1 MDLGCGAKSFLSS
14 GTRSSMVRV
23 FLISSSNSVS
33 RSSLTGIF
41 ILQGGF
47 CNSMTCA
54 SAGSDSLCCR
64 ESSANN
70 IRQEPAAIFMPR
82 PKPLVLIILDGWGY
96 RAETKANAIALARKP
111 TYDRLLRE
119 YPNTLIH
126 TSGPFVGLPEG
137 QMGNSEVGHLNI
149 GAGRIVHMDIT
160 RIDLMIQ
167 NGEFFSHPVLLAAMK
182 HARVGERRLH
192 LFGLVSDG
200 GVHSQQAHL
209 YALLKM
215 AKQQGV
221 DRVFV
226 HAFMDG
232 RDTLPTNGAGYLE
245 QLQQKMREYNSGQ
258 IASVSGRYYAM
269 DRDRRWERISK
280 AYSAMVFADAEG
292 GKQVDPV
299 QGMKD
304 SYNKGV
310 TDEFVIPFVCTDKNG
325 QALATI
331 RDEDACICFNFRADR
346 VRQITRALA
355 RNSGLNAKGGS
366 DLPGAADLDATI
378 PRERLPKNLH
388 YVCMT
393 QYDKNFSLPVVIPP
407 ESMANILANVMGG
420 LNMRNLR
427 VAETEKYAHVTYFFN
442 GGVEQPFPGEERV
455 MVQSPKVA
463 TYDLKP
469 EMSAAGIADAV
480 VKAANDSAFDVVIV
494 NFANADMVG
503 HSGKLEPTIKAV
515 ETVDACLAQ
524 IEKAVRARG
533 GAMLITA
540 DHGNAELMIDPV
552 TGGPHTAHT
561 TNPVPFIVIAE
572 DASKY
577 SLKPNGSLRDISPT
591 MLGMLGINEPGEM
604 TGADLRA
611 FRIP

>member
-1 MDLGCGAKSFLSS
+1 
-14 GTRSSMVRV
+14 
-23 FLISSSNSVS
+23 
-33 RSSLTGIF
+33 
-41 ILQGGF
+41 
-47 CNSMTCA
+47 
-54 SAGSDSLCCR
+54 
-64 ESSANN
+64 
-70 IRQEPAAIFMPR
+70 MPR

-96 RAETKANAIALARKP
+96 RAETHANAIALARKP

-160 RIDLMIQ
+160 RIDELIRTSEL
-167 NGEFFSHPVLLAAMK
+167 NSHPVLLEAMK
-182 HARVGERRLH
+182 HARIGDRRLH

-215 AKQQGV
+215 AKQNGL

-245 QLQQKMREYNSGQ
+245 QLQQKMREYNCGK
-258 IASVSGRYYAM
+258 IATVNGRYYAM
-269 DRDRRWERISK
+269 DRDRRWERIAK
-280 AYSAMVFADAEG
+280 AYNAMVFADAEG
-292 GKQVDPV
+292 GKQADPV
-299 QGMKD
+299 QGMKE
-304 SYNKGV
+304 SYNNNV
-310 TDEFVIPFVCTDKNG
+310 TDEFVLPFVCTEKSG
-325 QALATI
+325 SPIATI
-331 RDEDACICFNFRADR
+331 RDDDSCICFNFRADR
-346 VRQITRALA
+346 VRQITRALT
-355 RNSGLNAKGGS
+355 RNSGLNAQGGG
-366 DLPGAADLDATI
+366 DLPGAVDLDTTI
-378 PRERLPKNLH
+378 PRDRAPKNLH

-427 VAETEKYAHVTYFFN
+427 IAETEKYAHVTYFFN
-442 GGVEQPFPGEERV
+442 GGIETPFPGEDRV
-455 MVQSPKVA
+455 MVPSPKVA

-469 EMSAAGIADAV
+469 EMSASGIADAV
-480 VKAANDSAFDVVIV
+480 VKAAEDETFDVVIV

-503 HSGKLEPTIKAV
+503 HSGKIEPTVKAV
-515 ETVDACLAQ
+515 ETVDACLAR
-524 IEKAVRARG
+524 IESAVRAKG
-533 GAMLITA
+533 GAILITA
-540 DHGNAELMIDPV
+540 DHGNAELMIDPA

-561 TNPVPFIVIAE
+561 TNPVPFIVVSE
-572 DASKY
+572 NVRQFT
-577 SLKPNGSLRDISPT
+577 LKPNGSLRDISPT
-591 MLGMLGINEPGEM
+591 MLGILGVDEPKEM
-604 TGADLRA
+604 TGTDLRA
-611 FRIP
+611 FVKDAR

>member
-1 MDLGCGAKSFLSS
+1 
-14 GTRSSMVRV
+14 
-23 FLISSSNSVS
+23 
-33 RSSLTGIF
+33 
-41 ILQGGF
+41 
-47 CNSMTCA
+47 
-54 SAGSDSLCCR
+54 
-64 ESSANN
+64 
-70 IRQEPAAIFMPR
+70 MPR
-82 PKPLVLIILDGWGY
+82 PKPLILIILDGWGY

-215 AKQQGV
+215 AKQRGV

-245 QLQQKMREYNSGQ
+245 QLQQKMREYYSGK
-258 IASVSGRYYAM
+258 IATVNGRYYAM
-269 DRDRRWERISK
+269 DRDRRWERILK
-280 AYSAMVFADAEG
+280 AYNAMVFADAEG
-292 GKQVDPV
+292 GKCADPV

-304 SYNKGV
+304 SYNRGV
-310 TDEFVIPFVCTDKNG
+310 TDEFVIPFVCTDKDKGG
-325 QALATI
+325 QPLATI

-378 PRERLPKNLH
+378 PRDRVPKNLH

-393 QYDKNFSLPVVIPP
+393 QYDKNFSLPVVIPA

-420 LNMRNLR
+420 LNLRNLR

-480 VKAANDSAFDVVIV
+480 VKATEEGTFDVIIV

-503 HSGKLEPTIKAV
+503 HSGKIEPTVKAV
-515 ETVDACLAQ
+515 ETVDACLGR
-524 IEKAVRARG
+524 IETAVRAKG

-540 DHGNAELMIDPV
+540 DHGNAEMMIDPA

-561 TNPVPFIVIAE
+561 TNPVPFIVVAE
-572 DASKY
+572 DAKQY
-577 SLKPNGSLRDISPT
+577 TLKPNGSLRDISPT
-591 MLGMLGINEPGEM
+591 MLGMLGVDEPKEM
-604 TGADLRA
+604 TGHDLRA
-611 FRIP
+611 FLKDSQKKFST

>member
-1 MDLGCGAKSFLSS
+1 MS
-14 GTRSSMVRV
+14 
-23 FLISSSNSVS
+23 
-33 RSSLTGIF
+33 
-41 ILQGGF
+41 
-47 CNSMTCA
+47 
-54 SAGSDSLCCR
+54 
-64 ESSANN
+64 
-70 IRQEPAAIFMPR
+70 R
-82 PKPLVLIILDGWGY
+82 PKPLILTILDGWGY

-126 TSGPFVGLPEG
+126 TSGPFVGLPDG
-137 QMGNSEVGHLNI
+137 QMGNSEVGHLNM

-167 NGEFFSHPVLLAAMK
+167 NGEFFSHPVLLEAMK
-182 HARVGERRLH
+182 HARTGERRLH

-215 AKQQGV
+215 AKQNGL

-245 QLQQKMREYNSGQ
+245 QLQQKMREYNCGK
-258 IASVSGRYYAM
+258 IATVNGRYYAM
-269 DRDRRWERISK
+269 DRDRRWERIAK
-280 AYSAMVFADAEG
+280 AYNAMVFADAEG
-292 GKQVDPV
+292 GKYADPV
-299 QGMKD
+299 QGMKE
-304 SYNKGV
+304 SYNRGV
-310 TDEFVIPFVCTDKNG
+310 TDEFVIPFTVEEAGKSARST
-325 QALATI
+325 QTI

-366 DLPGAADLDATI
+366 DLPGAVDLDATI
-378 PRERLPKNLH
+378 SRDRLPKNLH

-393 QYDKNFSLPVVIPP
+393 QYDKNFSLPVVIPA

-420 LNMRNLR
+420 MNMRNLR

-480 VKAANDSAFDVVIV
+480 VKATEDGTFDVMIV

-503 HSGKLEPTIKAV
+503 HSGKIEPTVKAV
-515 ETVDACLAQ
+515 EVVDACLDR
-524 IEKAVRARG
+524 IEAAVRAKG

-540 DHGNAELMIDPV
+540 DHGNAEMMIDPA

-561 TNPVPFIVIAE
+561 TNPVPFIVVSENA
-572 DASKY
+572 KRFT
-577 SLKPNGSLRDISPT
+577 LKAGGSLRDISPT
-591 MLGMLGINEPGEM
+591 LLGMLGVDEPKEM
-604 TGADLRA
+604 TGNDLRV
-611 FRIP
+611 PLKG

>member
-1 MDLGCGAKSFLSS
+1 
-14 GTRSSMVRV
+14 
-23 FLISSSNSVS
+23 
-33 RSSLTGIF
+33 
-41 ILQGGF
+41 
-47 CNSMTCA
+47 
-54 SAGSDSLCCR
+54 
-64 ESSANN
+64 
-70 IRQEPAAIFMPR
+70 MPR
-82 PKPLVLIILDGWGY
+82 PKPLVLIVLDGWGY

-111 TYDRLLRE
+111 VYDRLLGE

-167 NGEFFSHPVLLAAMK
+167 NGEFFSHPVLVEGMK
-182 HARVGERRLH
+182 NARGSGRKLH

-200 GVHSQQAHL
+200 GVHSRQEHL

-245 QLQQKMREYNSGQ
+245 QLRQKMREYNSGK

-269 DRDRRWERISK
+269 DRDRRWDRIAK
-280 AYSAMVFADAEG
+280 AYRGMVEGQAEG
-292 GKQVDPV
+292 GTYSDPV
-299 QGMKD
+299 EGMKA
-304 SYNKGV
+304 SYNKNV
-310 TDEFVIPFVCTDKNG
+310 TDEFVIPFVCRDNG
-325 QALATI
+325 GEAAARSGVANNDLAKI
-331 RDEDACICFNFRADR
+331 SDGDSCICFNFRADR
-346 VRQITRALA
+346 VREITRALC
-355 RNSGLNAKGGS
+355 RNSGLNENDGS
-366 DLPGAADLDATI
+366 DLPGAAELDATI
-378 PRERLPKNLH
+378 PRDRVPKNLK

-393 QYDKNFSLPVVIPP
+393 RYDQNFDLPIVIPP
-407 ESMANILANVMGG
+407 ETMANILANVMGG

-442 GGVEQPFPGEERV
+442 GGVEQPFPGEDRV

-469 EMSAAGIADAV
+469 EMSAAGIAEAV
-480 VKAANDSAFDVVIV
+480 VKATNDGTFDVIIV

-503 HSGKLEPTIKAV
+503 HSGKIEPTIRAV
-515 ETVDACLAQ
+515 ETVDRCLGE
-524 IEKAVRARG
+524 IEKAVRAKG

-540 DHGNAELMIDPV
+540 DHGNAEMMIDPA

-561 TNPVPFIVIAE
+561 TNPVPLIVMA
-572 DASKY
+572 DNAKQY
-577 SLKPNGSLRDISPT
+577 TLKPNGSLRDISPT
-591 MLGMLGINEPGEM
+591 ILGMLGITDPKEM
-604 TGADLRA
+604 TGSDLRKPLKA
-611 FRIP
+611 